1 MNARWHDAAVWLQRL
16 DQNEVSD
23 EELRAWLDWRAQ
35 SPDNEQAFEE
45 MQDLFLA
52 LREAPA
58 AEKEAL
64 RRLAPPDRR
73 RYARL
78 AWGLAASVLVILIGG
93 TLWWRGAANP
103 PVYTTGRGEHRAI
116 SLPDGSLLVLGGD
129 SSVALNYSE
138 ARRALNLERGE
149 AYFEVKKDA
158 ARPFIVQAGSVQVAA
173 VGTAFDVKHAGE
185 HVTVAVA
192 QGIVRVSEG
201 TAPDFRLKA
210 GEKSDVAAVF
220 VKAGPPP
227 VVKHVNPETI
237 NSWQQGQLQFNG
249 EPLGAVVES
258 VNRYARR
265 QIVKVEPE
273 VAAMSFTG
281 TVQRERA
288 DEWIDNLPQIFS
300 VKKVDLPDGNVV
312 LVKRS
317 D

>member
-1 MNARWHDAAVWLQRL
+1 MNARWHEAALWLQRL

-23 EELRAWLDWRAQ
+23 EELRAWLDWCAR
-35 SPDNEQAFEE
+35 SPDNDQVFEE

-64 RRLAPPDRR
+64 RRLAQPDRSRYMR
-73 RYARL
+73 R
-78 AWGLAASVLVILIGG
+78 AWGLAASVLAVLIGG
-93 TLWWRGAANP
+93 TFWWLATAKP
-103 PVYTTGRGEHRAI
+103 PEYTTGRGEHRTV
-116 SLPDGSLLVLGGD
+116 SLPDGSRVVLGGD

-138 ARRALNLERGE
+138 ARRDLNLKRGE

-158 ARPFIVQAGSVQVAA
+158 TRPFVVEAGAVQVTA

-192 QGIVRVSEG
+192 QGVVRVSEG
-201 TAPDFRLKA
+201 TTPDFRLKA

-220 VKAGPPP
+220 VEAGLPP
-227 VVKHVNPETI
+227 VVKRVNPETI
-237 NSWQQGQLQFNG
+237 DSWQQGQLQFSG

-273 VAAMSFTG
+273 VAAWSYTG
-281 TVQRERA
+281 TVQRDRA
-288 DEWIDNLPQIFS
+288 DEWIDNLPQIFP

>member
-1 MNARWHDAAVWLQRL
+1 MNARWYEAADWLQRL
-16 DQNEVSD
+16 DRNEVSD
-23 EELRAWLDWRAQ
+23 VELQAWLDWRAQ
-35 SPDNEQAFEE
+35 SADNEQAFEE

-52 LREAPA
+52 LREAPT

-64 RRLAPPDRR
+64 RKLVQRDPTRHT
-73 RYARL
+73 RL

-93 TLWWRGAANP
+93 ILWWRGAAYP
-103 PVYTTGRGEHRAI
+103 SVYSTGRGEQRTI
-116 SLPDGSLLVLGGD
+116 SLPDGSRLVLGGE
-129 SSVALNYSE
+129 SSVALNYSD
-138 ARRALNLERGE
+138 ARRALNLSRGE

-158 ARPFIVQAGSVQVAA
+158 ARPFIVQAGAVQVAA

-192 QGIVRVSEG
+192 QGVVRVSEG

-210 GEKSDVAAVF
+210 GEKSDVAAVSAE
-220 VKAGPPP
+220 AGPPL
-227 VVKHVNPETI
+227 VMHVNPETI
-237 NSWQQGQLQFNG
+237 SSWQLGQLQFIG
-249 EPLGAVVES
+249 EPLGVVVES

-273 VAAMSFTG
+273 VAAMAYTG

>member
-1 MNARWHDAAVWLQRL
+1 MNARWHEAADWLQRL

-23 EELRAWLDWRAQ
+23 EELQAWFDWRAQ
-35 SPDNEQAFEE
+35 SAENERAFEE
-45 MQDLFLA
+45 MQDLYLA

-58 AEKEAL
+58 VEKQAL
-64 RRLAPPDRR
+64 RRIGQAPRN

-78 AWGLAASVLVILIGG
+78 TWGLAAGLLMACVAGVI
-93 TLWWRGAANP
+93 WWRGSANP
-103 PVYTTGRGEHRAI
+103 PVYSTQRGEHRAI
-116 SLPDGSLLVLGGD
+116 SLPDGSRLVLGAD
-129 SSVALNYSE
+129 SSIVLSFSD
-138 ARRALNLERGE
+138 ARRALNLSRGE

-158 ARPFIVQAGSVQVAA
+158 SRPFIVQAGAVQIAA
-173 VGTAFDVKHAGE
+173 LGTAFDVKHARE

-192 QGIVRVSEG
+192 EGAVQLSEG
-201 TAPDFRLKA
+201 KTPNLKLVA
-210 GEKSDVAAVF
+210 GEKSDIAILSPESS
-220 VKAGPPP
+220 PPP
-227 VVKHVNPETI
+227 VVKQVNPETVS
-237 NSWQQGQLQFNG
+237 SWQHGQLQFNG
-249 EPLGAVVES
+249 EPLGMVVES
-258 VNRYARR
+258 VNRYAHR

-273 VAAMSFTG
+273 VAAMTFTG